1 MISSF
6 PDTILMYKTQLLSHG
21 PAMIQWIKLKTVQ
34 FRLATSKLKS
44 LGRNVTKCIIFIREK
59 LTTLIIKSKN

>member
-6 PDTILMYKTQLLSHG
+6 PDTKLMYKTQLLSHG
-21 PAMIQWIKLKTVQ
+21 PAMIQWIKLKTAQ

-44 LGRNVTKCIIFIREK
+44 LGRNVTKCV
-59 LTTLIIKSKN
+59 